1 MCIRDRL
8 YTQTISDYTGYFG
21 EMIELADDMPR
32 KPAMTGDHA
41 VYAITKIA
49 AEELCWHYR
58 AAYGMGFFAF
68 RLPNIY
74 CFMHDSKTL
83 YHDGKPAVSSYRLMI
98 DRCV

>member
-1 MCIRDRL
+1 M
-8 YTQTISDYTGYFG
+8 
-21 EMIELADDMPR
+21 
-32 KPAMTGDHA
+32 
-41 VYAITKIA
+41 YAITKIA

-58 AAYGMGFFAF
+58 AGLRHGSFAF

-98 DRCV
+98 DKARAGEPLEIWGDPHQGHGPHLREGFLPDDRESPIRS